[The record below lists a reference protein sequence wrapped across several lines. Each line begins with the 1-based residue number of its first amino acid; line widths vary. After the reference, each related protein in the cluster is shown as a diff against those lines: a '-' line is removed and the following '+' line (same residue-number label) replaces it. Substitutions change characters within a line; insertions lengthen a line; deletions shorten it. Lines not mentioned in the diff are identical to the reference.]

1 MAPRSYMGEVL
12 HAIAAFGNEL
22 VSVYFRMRDLPRQ
35 SRAANAPVP
44 MQPLNCDLQRAVQSA
59 FITAGQRVETHWK
72 KASEQVVAMVQMP
85 ASPCAAASPEAAART
100 AASTIQRHLSTG
112 AKPLAFFA
120 IMRCNYAWYRLLTIA
135 FYHCSG
141 AAKRMPMPA
150 LTRRSLLAGSAALVA
165 GADPAAAAAPP
176 ADKQAPG
183 LYRYKIGAFELTALY
198 DGIWYRPITEKFIRN
213 APFAEV
219 EHALDAAFMPHDKL
233 ETPFT
238 TLIVNTG
245 KKLVLIDTG
254 TGGQIAPTAGMIGAN
269 LAAAGIDPKAVDQIV
284 ISHFHPDHINGI
296 KDKDNALIFPNAEI
310 MVPEPEWA
318 YWMDDANLNAAPP
331 DLKLTFLNQRR
342 IFTDIA
348 KEVTRY
354 EPGREVSPGIVTLPA
369 PGHTPGHT
377 VFAVHSG
384 DRSLMVLS
392 DTAQHPAVFARHPDW
407 QAAFDIDGDAAVATR
422 KKLFDRAA
430 ADRMLVTGYH
440 FPFPACGH
448 LIKTASG
455 YEHVPVPWQP
465 NL

>member
-1 MAPRSYMGEVL
+1 
-12 HAIAAFGNEL
+12 
-22 VSVYFRMRDLPRQ
+22 
-35 SRAANAPVP
+35 
-44 MQPLNCDLQRAVQSA
+44 
-59 FITAGQRVETHWK
+59 
-72 KASEQVVAMVQMP
+72 
-85 ASPCAAASPEAAART
+85 
-100 AASTIQRHLSTG
+100 
-112 AKPLAFFA
+112 
-120 IMRCNYAWYRLLTIA
+120 
-135 FYHCSG
+135 
-141 AAKRMPMPA
+141 MPM

-165 GADPAAAAAPP
+165 GADPAGAAAPP
-176 ADKQAPG
+176 ADTQAPG
-183 LYRYKIGAFELTALY
+183 LYRYRIGSFELTALY

-219 EHALDAAFMPHDKL
+219 EHALDVAFMPHDKL

-269 LAAAGIDPKAVDQIV
+269 LAAAGI
-284 ISHFHPDHINGI
+284 

-342 IFTDIA
+342 IFADIA
-348 KEVTRY
+348 KQVTRY
-354 EPGREVSPGIVTLPA
+354 EPGQEVSPGIVTVPA
-369 PGHTPGHT
+369 AGHTPGHT

-384 DRSLMVLS
+384 DQSLMVLS

-448 LIKTASG
+448 LIKTAGG

-465 NL
+465 TL

>member
-1 MAPRSYMGEVL
+1 MGEVL

-72 KASEQVVAMVQMP
+72 NASEQVVAMVQMP
-85 ASPCAAASPEAAART
+85 ASPCAAASPEAAARK

-183 LYRYKIGAFELTALY
+183 LYRYKIGSCELTALY

-310 MVPEPEWA
+310 MVPAPEWA
-318 YWMDDANLNAAPP
+318 YWMDDANLNAAAP

-348 KEVTRY
+348 KQVTRY

-448 LIKTASG
+448 LIKTANG

-465 NL
+465 TL

>member
-1 MAPRSYMGEVL
+1 M
-12 HAIAAFGNEL
+12 
-22 VSVYFRMRDLPRQ
+22 
-35 SRAANAPVP
+35 
-44 MQPLNCDLQRAVQSA
+44 
-59 FITAGQRVETHWK
+59 
-72 KASEQVVAMVQMP
+72 
-85 ASPCAAASPEAAART
+85 
-100 AASTIQRHLSTG
+100 
-112 AKPLAFFA
+112 
-120 IMRCNYAWYRLLTIA
+120 
-135 FYHCSG
+135 
-141 AAKRMPMPA
+141 

-165 GADPAAAAAPP
+165 AADSAAAAAPP

-183 LYRYKIGAFELTALY
+183 IYRYRIGTFELTALY

-219 EHALDAAFMPHDKL
+219 EHALDTAFMPHDRL

-254 TGGQIAPTAGMIGAN
+254 TGGQIAPTAGMIGQN
-269 LAAAGIDPKAVDQIV
+269 LASAGIDAKAVDQIV

-318 YWMDDANLNAAPP
+318 YWMDDANMNAAAP

-342 IFTDIA
+342 IFADIG
-348 KEVTRY
+348 KQVTRY
-354 EPGREVSPGIVTLPA
+354 EPGRDVSPGIVTVA
-369 PGHTPGHT
+369 AAGHTPGHT
-377 VFAVHSG
+377 VFAIHSG
-384 DRSLMVLS
+384 DQSLMVLS

-407 QAAFDIDGDAAVATR
+407 QAAFDIDGNAAVATR

-465 NL
+465 TL